1 MKTLGAAKLALYG
14 IFLNYYCYY
23 VIMGSFIPWGTVLFF
38 GIACLG
44 VGLDLIQRSSVT
56 VGGEVK
62 CWIAYAVLAFVTSIF
77 GCSDFGFF
85 GDILKYVQ
93 RLAIVMMVA
102 YICERERSIRF
113 GLRLMAV
120 TAVACAISVL
130 LVLDD
135 FQLKLD
141 ISSGANLSDNDV
153 GSIMAYGCFAILF
166 CAGKRNRNSLW
177 LSAAKAAAVICCIVV
192 IFLSGSRKSIYAV
205 LILAAMMLLLL
216 LRDYRKQMKPYQLA
230 MLLIV
235 GAIAC
240 LFVVQNLLPYA
251 EQTNLYR
258 RLFGTAAERAVSS
271 DEGRIELYIM
281 ALQDF
286 AKHPFFGLGFNQFT
300 EYHGNYTHS
309 TYVEPLA
316 CSGMVGFLYL
326 WPYVSIVKK
335 QIRLIRA
342 GKAGSSARLKQKE
355 IFVYLC
361 IFLFIGVGI
370 PYMYKDVPCILL
382 GTFLASQAISFDE
395 LKKDG
400 QLSGAY

>member
-77 GCSDFGFF
+77 VCSDFGFF

-141 ISSGANLSDNDV
+141 ISSGANLSANDV

-166 CAGKRNRNSLW
+166 CVGKRNRNSLW

-230 MLLIV
+230 TLLIV

-258 RLFGTAAERAVSS
+258 RLFGTAAERALSS

-286 AKHPFFGLGFNQFT
+286 AKHPFFGLGFNQFA
-300 EYHGNYTHS
+300 EYHGIYTHS

-342 GKAGSSARLKQKE
+342 GKAGSPARLKQKE

-370 PYMYKDVPCILL
+370 PYVYKDVPCILL